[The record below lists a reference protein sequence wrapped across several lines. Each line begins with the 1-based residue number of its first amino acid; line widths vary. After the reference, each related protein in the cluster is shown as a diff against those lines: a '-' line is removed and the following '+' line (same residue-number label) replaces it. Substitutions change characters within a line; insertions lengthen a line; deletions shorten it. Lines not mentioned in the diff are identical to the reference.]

1 MSGNKRFSEKE
12 ARFFLSYAMAA
23 KLHEGWR
30 ETRQMRNSKGELF
43 FEPYWKVTKDKVFIF
58 NYLKHLKDGE
68 TNTKGN
74 IRNSKGKLEID
85 IANLTFNELP
95 RDLQAKNLASAEMAI
110 DLVYAPVIRGEE
122 ITLPGGQRITPEDI
136 KVLVAKTRDVWS
148 ERYSSL
154 KDQKQKESRHQYE
167 IIK

>member
-58 NYLKHLKDGE
+58 TYLKHLKDGE

-95 RDLQAKNLASAEMAI
+95 RDLQAKNLASASMAI
-110 DLVYAPVIRGEE
+110 DLVYAPVIRSES
-122 ITLPGGQRITPEDI
+122 TLPGGQSYGGYQSIVVKHVMSGQNDI
-136 KVLVAKTRDVWS
+136 LRSKIKAKNLGISTN
-148 ERYSSL
+148 Y
-154 KDQKQKESRHQYE
+154 K
-167 IIK
+167 